1 MVSHCFCVVNQ
12 QDIIARLPR
21 SFNGTFVDYSHVGR
35 TVIIGQKG
43 DDSSSS
49 SNKNNHDVNVD
60 EIGGDNEWID
70 DDGFNKATD
79 RIWIEGESTSPNPI
93 EDISIMNN
101 IPSTSILSMEP
112 SSTSFTKLSDS
123 IIDYSNKMVS
133 SLLDN
138 VDLSITKAM
147 SDAVSGYDIRA
158 ALTSRGLSIDN
169 LPIEKWIVLPKEFNA
184 AFVEREL
191 ELLNTL
197 LNKTAV
203 MHHLE
208 PSYFE
213 AYCNA
218 MRGRKS

>member
-1 MVSHCFCVVNQ
+1 
-12 QDIIARLPR
+12 
-21 SFNGTFVDYSHVGR
+21 
-35 TVIIGQKG
+35 
-43 DDSSSS
+43 
-49 SNKNNHDVNVD
+49 
-60 EIGGDNEWID
+60 
-70 DDGFNKATD
+70 
-79 RIWIEGESTSPNPI
+79 
-93 EDISIMNN
+93 
-101 IPSTSILSMEP
+101 
-112 SSTSFTKLSDS
+112 
-123 IIDYSNKMVS
+123 MVS

-147 SDAVSGYDIRA
+147 SDAASGYDIRA
-158 ALTSRGLSIDN
+158 ALTTHGLSIDK
-169 LPIEKWIVLPKEFNA
+169 LRIEKWIVLPKEFNA